1 MANHN
6 DADNDVNGTKLN
18 KEGSSPGRC
27 PTVQQSGLGR
37 HQDTASTRI
46 RHKWSKEVNV
56 IIMRPSKS
64 NKEEFVVN

>member
-37 HQDTASTRI
+37 HQDTASPELDTSGV
-46 RHKWSKEVNV
+46 KK
-56 IIMRPSKS
+56 
-64 NKEEFVVN
+64 